1 MAWLQLHALEP
12 PSTAGPGK
20 LMTQICTIDAPPRL
34 VESSRLA
41 DKYRMLCPFPP
52 RTPDSGSPN
61 DRRPAAGNLG
71 LAGRGPSA
79 FSLMEILVVIAII
92 AVLAALAIG
101 PLQAMIKRG
110 HAAKTAANMKQ
121 IGAAMHVYAADSG
134 GFLPSDMA
142 SGGPF
147 WIKEL
152 WQIIYPD
159 KPYKPMTSQ
168 QHGDHFKGTV
178 FHTPAIEKVAS
189 DGKLPRSFAANAR
202 VRVHSVGSYN
212 STRDNARAHLASI
225 PFPAKAFFLAESVSS
240 VQVDFPSRDTQLNF
254 RNDGRGWFLFVDGH
268 LESLRR
274 EDVPDDRDHAFW
286 GGPKPPAP

>member
-1 MAWLQLHALEP
+1 MACLFPLRISVACESEDSP
-12 PSTAGPGK
+12 RAFRRGK
-20 LMTQICTIDAPPRL
+20 LAVTRSSAFTL
-34 VESSRLA
+34 VEL
-41 DKYRMLCPFPP
+41 
-52 RTPDSGSPN
+52 
-61 DRRPAAGNLG
+61 
-71 LAGRGPSA
+71 
-79 FSLMEILVVIAII
+79 LVVIAIL
-92 AVLAALAIG
+92 AVLAALAVG
-101 PLQAMIKRG
+101 PVQAMIKRG
-110 HAAKTAANMKQ
+110 QAAKTAANMKQ
-121 IGAAMHVYAADSG
+121 IGAAMHTYAADSG

-152 WQIIYPD
+152 WQIIYPN
-159 KPYKPMTSQ
+159 KPYQPMTSQ

-178 FHTPAIEKVAS
+178 FHTPAIEKVAA

-212 STRDNARAHLASI
+212 SSRDNARARLASI

-240 VQVDFPSRDTQLNF
+240 VQVDFNSRDAQLNF

-286 GGPKPPAP
+286 GGPKLPAP